1 MTCWIPE
8 RYDHLNT
15 QSRGCIG
22 WVYSSMRPCMHHQG
36 LLCISWGSVYIT
48 EALYASL
55 RPSMHHWGPLCITEA
70 LYASPCSCINEALF
84 ASLKPCSHISF
95 SFPVSSH
102 GWHVPSTMQHS
113 LCSGK
118 WTIATQTCPWLCS
131 QAPGNQQS
139 LIVTKRLSS
148 RGDEF
153 RFWYFEAW
161 TKWLPFC
168 KQHLQSIFMCENCC
182 ILILISLKF
191 VPIDSNSVKQHWK
204 IVLLKSCPNLPG
216 S

>member
-1 MTCWIPE
+1 
-8 RYDHLNT
+8 
-15 QSRGCIG
+15 
-22 WVYSSMRPCMHHQG
+22 MHQWG
-36 LLCISWGSVYIT
+36 PVCTTKAFCASVEDLCT
-48 EALYASL
+48 SL
-55 RPSMHHWGPLCITEA
+55 RHCMLHWDPLCITEA

-168 KQHLQSIFMCENCC
+168 KQHLQKLLYF
-182 ILILISLKF
+182 
-191 VPIDSNSVKQHWK
+191 DSNFIEVCINW
-204 IVLLKSCPNLPG
+204 
-216 S
+216 